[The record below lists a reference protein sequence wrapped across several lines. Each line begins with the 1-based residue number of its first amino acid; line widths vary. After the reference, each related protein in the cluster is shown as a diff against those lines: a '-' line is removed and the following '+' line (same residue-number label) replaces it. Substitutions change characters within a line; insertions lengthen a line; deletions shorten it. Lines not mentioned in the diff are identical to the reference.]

1 MLELLIFTGMT
12 LLGLLIEANRR
23 RPELV
28 RVRRGDR
35 H

>member
-1 MLELLIFTGMT
+1 MEILILLAMT
-12 LLGLLIEANRR
+12 ALGLLIEANRR

-35 H
+35 R